1 MKRCP
6 ITYED
11 IDSGLYSKKGLN
23 RLNPALNSLK
33 LLPFTEQELIL
44 ESQERMS
51 KMSIQGV
58 QPKLSARLSVK
69 NKCFTIVNKHG
80 IFILKPNPTHFAQVP
95 ENEDVTMRMAS
106 AAGIEVPFHALIY
119 NKEMK
124 LVYVIRRFDRVGKS
138 GKIHVEDFA
147 QVAGKS
153 RETKYKYSMEKV
165 ATLIEDYCTFPVV
178 EKLKLFRLTLFSYL
192 IGNEDMHLKN
202 FSLIHKENKIE
213 LSPAYDLLNST
224 IVLSNPQEELA
235 LPLKGIKSNFTHK
248 MFFDYYGKKRLGLNE
263 KVVTKMAEEFE
274 SLHKAWFE
282 LIEQSFL
289 SSELKERYVDVINQR
304 RKDMGWD

>member
-6 ITYED
+6 ITYEP
-11 IDSGLYSKKGLN
+11 IDSGFYSKKGLN
-23 RLNPALNSLK
+23 RLNPALKSLK
-33 LLPFTEQELIL
+33 LLSFTEQELIL
-44 ESQERMS
+44 ESQKRMS

-69 NKCFTIVNKHG
+69 KECFTIVDKHG
-80 IFILKPNPTHFAQVP
+80 IFILKPNPTHFVQVS

-106 AAGIEVPFHALIY
+106 LAGIEVPFHALIY

-165 ATLIEDYCTFPVV
+165 ATLIEKYCTFPVV

-192 IGNEDMHLKN
+192 VGNEDMHLKN

-235 LPLKGIKSNFTHK
+235 LPLKGKKSNFTHK
-248 MFFDYYGKKRLGLNE
+248 MFFDYYGKERLGLNE
-263 KVVTKMAEEFE
+263 KVVAKTAEEFE
-274 SLHKAWFE
+274 SLYKAWVE

-304 RKDMGWD
+304 RKNLGWN